1 MTALELIT
9 FLQSQPPN
17 IKVVV
22 RGYEDGY
29 NYIAQIVSVNISKAN
44 NKKWYY
50 GEYFKTDSANPIE
63 AIELFGENKIEKIES
78 KI

>member
-9 FLQSQPPN
+9 LLQSQPPD
-17 IKVVV
+17 IRVVI

-29 NYIAQIVSVNISKAN
+29 NDIAQIVPVNISKAN

-50 GEYFKTDSANPIE
+50 GEYFKTNSENKIG
-63 AIELFGENKIEKIES
+63 AIELFGENKTVKGE
-78 KI
+78 